1 MDSLQNSAAQNTD
14 GDGLIGDNIPVRLPG
29 ENEREDLLLGNDD
42 KEDEPSDLS
51 EEDNIP
57 EIDPSVTGR
66 RNKN

>member
-1 MDSLQNSAAQNTD
+1 
-14 GDGLIGDNIPVRLPG
+14 LIGDNIPVRLPG